1 MRSPSNGLL
10 TVLWSSIQRI
20 DNFLRATAHA
30 KSSNMR
36 HSARRSCDRA
46 NSPAGSNPRLL
57 KAFAAIKPLPA
68 KAAQLGRLQLCSPL
82 QLIENN
88 ATDANPMVIPQ
99 PGPLRPFP
107 ASRVHRWK
115 YKAIRQNGKDS
126 IWQPRQK
133 IIDQQFSAFSDLQ
146 SRFALSCI
154 RLRFR
159 PTALPCYGEGFEFV
173 PFPLTEGVMHEDEAL
188 SSRGVSDGKPDDG
201 HGASCP
207 RR

>member
-10 TVLWSSIQRI
+10 TVLWPSTRRI

-36 HSARRSCDRA
+36 HPARRSCDRE

-115 YKAIRQNGKDS
+115 YKAIPQNGKDS

-133 IIDQQFSAFSDLQ
+133 NIDQQISAFSDLK
-146 SRFALSCI
+146 C
-154 RLRFR
+154 
-159 PTALPCYGEGFEFV
+159 PC
-173 PFPLTEGVMHEDEAL
+173 VM
-188 SSRGVSDGKPDDG
+188 PD
-201 HGASCP
+201 HVV
-207 RR
+207 